1 MMLLMRQH
9 LRVQMRVQARLRKL
23 HPASTRYS
31 HDPGQL
37 QRLSVVRSSLWL
49 VWLDF

>member
-9 LRVQMRVQARLRKL
+9 LRVQMRVEARLRKL
-23 HPASTRYS
+23 HPASTRCS
-31 HDPGQL
+31 HDSTQL
-37 QRLSVVRSSLWL
+37 QRLSVARSSLWL